1 MRQMEETHLMENII
15 YNELRRRGWKVDV
28 GTLEQRSVDK
38 DGKWTRKQLEVDFVA
53 NDGGKRYYIQSALSI
68 PDDDKRIQETASLL
82 KIQDSFKKIIVV
94 KDDITPWRDDN
105 GILTIGLFDFLMS
118 KENLEG

>member
-1 MRQMEETHLMENII
+1 M
-15 YNELRRRGWKVDV
+15 
-28 GTLEQRSVDK
+28 
-38 DGKWTRKQLEVDFVA
+38 A
-53 NDGGKRYYIQSALSI
+53 NDGGKRHYIQSALSI
-68 PDDDKRIQETASLL
+68 PDDDKRKQETASLL
-82 KIQDSFKKIIVV
+82 KIEDSFKKIIVV